1 MHYALPFRN
10 RRWGWHIGR
19 VAAAFLVFALMTAV
33 ALAALPTTG
42 TFVGA
47 DATRAQNVTFTN
59 PVTNQTV
66 TDGAGVLLLQLDRD
80 APGDKLGPIV
90 DVFCIEVNIL
100 VRRNDTYTGGG
111 SVNALPD
118 KPNAPANRGCK
129 IRYVLASHP
138 ASSVTT
144 RAEGAAIQLAIWHFS
159 DGLNLNTVTD
169 AAIRARAQAI
179 AAEAE
184 ANFAANGC
192 PGTNTG
198 LASLTITP
206 ANATVP
212 QGQPVQL
219 TAQITPAGAAP
230 SVNIT
235 VDGGAVLNNGQA
247 SATVAFDAQ
256 GQAVFTVT
264 NPNPGTVNV
273 NATVPYV
280 MDAGTVFNSNRVP
293 TAGQQL
299 VLGESVSLSA
309 SAQIQATF
317 QQATP
322 TNTATPTETPT
333 VTNTPGGPT
342 ETPVSTATPTIPGN
356 NTATPTATATA
367 TDVPTSTP
375 RRSNPTRTPSSVND
389 TPTATAP
396 VTGNETPT
404 STPGGGGEGTPTVV
418 SNDGTPTIVPGSEQ
432 TPAADVTPG
441 TEGTPNVPVQ
451 ANANAAKPRS
461 LPNTGEGSSAA
472 AEWLLALAATLV
484 VAGIALQRRG
494 ARR

>member
-1 MHYALPFRN
+1 
-10 RRWGWHIGR
+10 

-33 ALAALPTTG
+33 ALAAVPTTG

-111 SVNALPD
+111 SINALPD
-118 KPNAPANRGCK
+118 KPNVPANRGCK

-138 ASSVTT
+138 ASGVTT

-179 AAEAE
+179 VAEAE

-235 VDGGAVLNNGQA
+235 VDGGAVLDNGQP
-247 SATVAFDAQ
+247 SATVAFNAQ

-264 NPNPGTVNV
+264 NPNPGLVII

-280 MDAGTVFNSNRVP
+280 MDAGTVFESNRVP
-293 TAGQQL
+293 PGQRL
-299 VLGESVSLSA
+299 VLGESVSLTA
-309 SAQIQATF
+309 NAQVQTTF

-342 ETPVSTATPTIPGN
+342 DTPTNTATPTTPGN
-356 NTATPTATATA
+356 DTATPTATATA
-367 TDVPTSTP
+367 TNVATATSTP
-375 RRSNPTRTPSSVND
+375 RHSNPTRTPSSVND
-389 TPTATAP
+389 TPTATSP
-396 VTGNETPT
+396 VNGNETPT
-404 STPGGGGEGTPTVV
+404 STPGGGGEGTPTIV
-418 SNDGTPTIVPGSEQ
+418 SNESTPTIVPGTDQ
-432 TPAADVTPG
+432 TPAAEVTPG
-441 TEGTPNVPVQ
+441 TESTPNVPVQ
-451 ANANAAKPRS
+451 ANANANKPRS
-461 LPNTGEGSSAA
+461 LPNTGEAPSSA
-472 AEWLLALAATLV
+472 AEWLLGLAAALV

-494 ARR
+494 VRR